1 MVASY
6 TKLAIALTA
15 ASNVVAFTSI
25 RIAPTVEAGKEVEVS
40 IVNDLADSDSFDA
53 GFEKFRVYLATTPPG
68 WGTGPACYLVNATA
82 IDETSVKVTIP
93 PSVVPDGS
101 DVMISVMEFNED
113 PSLDGPSGFQY
124 SNEFTLNG
132 GEGEW
137 SKPELEGFNIGDSD
151 TIPCEAY
158 ACARD
163 CMVQFYPDNKED
175 ESAYKKTYECTAECP
190 GVDYPAWDSLPGADE
205 VPSEDDG
212 DDEGDDDD
220 DTASISAAPSSIKTS
235 AATSGTATPSSG
247 AATTILTTTGA
258 DEASAPTETP
268 SAAGRHT
275 ASLMLLAGTIGMCC
289 LF

>member
-1 MVASY
+1 MVASHL
-6 TKLAIALTA
+6 KLAIGLTA
-15 ASNVVAFTSI
+15 ASNVVAFSSI

-40 IVNDLADSDSFDA
+40 IVNDLEDSDSFDA

-93 PSVVPDGS
+93 PSVVPHGS

-132 GEGEW
+132 GKGEW

-190 GVDYPAWDSLPGADE
+190 GVDYPAWDSLPGVDE
-205 VPSEDDG
+205 VPSDNDG
-212 DDEGDDDD
+212 DDEGDDDEE
-220 DTASISAAPSSIKTS
+220 TASISG
-235 AATSGTATPSSG
+235 ATSGTATPSSG

-258 DEASAPTETP
+258 DEASASTETP
-268 SAAGRHT
+268 SSAGRHT
-275 ASLMLLAGTIGMCC
+275 ASLMLLAGIIGMCS